1 MKKFLRLF
9 LLLLLSI
16 ALFGCESQES
26 LFEAVE
32 NNNLE
37 KVTALILE
45 EGEDIN
51 QTSNTG
57 DTALHIAAFLGHLEI
72 AKFLLENE
80 IDASILNNNGED
92 AMFLAAY
99 VANATMVSIML
110 EFDVDFLNT
119 TNDGLSA
126 YDIVSIAFDDE
137 LKQSYI
143 DLGEFIGYEFNLLR
157 VELDRKI
164 VKLLFDTY
172 LDENSK

>member
-16 ALFGCESQES
+16 ALFGCESEES

-37 KVTALILE
+37 KVSALILE

-51 QTSNTG
+51 QTSETG
-57 DTALHIAAFLGHLEI
+57 DTALHYAVFLGHLDI
-72 AKFLLENE
+72 VKFLLENE
-80 IDASILNNNGED
+80 IDASIINNDGED
-92 AMFLAAY
+92 AMYLAAY
-99 VANATMVSIML
+99 VANPTMVSMML
-110 EFDVDFLNT
+110 EFDVGFLNT
-119 TNDGLSA
+119 THAGLNA
-126 YDIVSIAFDDE
+126 YDIVSIAFDDD

-143 DLGEFIGYEFNLLR
+143 DLGEFLEYEFNLLR
-157 VELDRKI
+157 IELDRKI

-172 LDENSK
+172 LDENS